1 MLSSMKNKPDVK
13 QKAPA
18 GEGLTD
24 ETGLNGTMMIS
35 LV

>member
-1 MLSSMKNKPDVK
+1 MVPSMKNKHDVK
-13 QKAPA
+13 QKAPG